1 MYYHSNEQE
10 LPWQWDRVARPLL
23 RLTPTG
29 VSFLFSLHMSC
40 NIRHSLFKLFIMTV
54 SYLPI
59 ELWLIIQ
66 SFAKYSSNDLAAL
79 CLVCTDFYHAIV
91 DSLYNSITVD
101 SCDVCITLA
110 ECPGLAQKVKSFA
123 FTYPRLIADDQSP
136 KVNLGNLTLALKNMI
151 NLSTLKLIHSP
162 QRYSSVLRHC
172 YAELRIFHCTYC
184 IDRQFLR
191 FLNRQD
197 NIRDLA
203 VTCHY
208 HWADDIQPKRFPRRS
223 LPHLTQV
230 SASYEWLRAFVP
242 GRPVHTVR
250 VKGESLLSRSMR
262 QLPPIA
268 ILSRSTVPVRNL
280 GIDLMAWPER
290 SSTELCAEH
299 AEEITLTGF
308 AVRVSIY
315 HSYFGLTT

>member
-1 MYYHSNEQE
+1 
-10 LPWQWDRVARPLL
+10 
-23 RLTPTG
+23 
-29 VSFLFSLHMSC
+29 
-40 NIRHSLFKLFIMTV
+40 MTV

-59 ELWLIIQ
+59 ELWLIIL
-66 SFAKYSSNDLAAL
+66 SFAKCSSNDLATL
-79 CLVCTDFYHAIV
+79 CLVCTDFYHAVV
-91 DSLYNSITVD
+91 DTLYHSITVD

-110 ECPGLAQKVKSFA
+110 ECPRLAQKVKYFA

-172 YAELRIFHCTYC
+172 YAELHIFHCTYC
-184 IDRQFLR
+184 IDRQFLG

-208 HWADDIQPKRFPRRS
+208 HWADDIQPRQFPRRS

-230 SASYEWLRAFVP
+230 SASHEWLRAFVP

-250 VKGESLLSRSMR
+250 VKGESLLSRRRMP
-262 QLPPIA
+262 QLPPTIA

-280 GIDLMAWPER
+280 GIDLMAWPEP
-290 SSTELCAEH
+290 TELGVEH

-308 AVRVSIY
+308 ATRVSIY